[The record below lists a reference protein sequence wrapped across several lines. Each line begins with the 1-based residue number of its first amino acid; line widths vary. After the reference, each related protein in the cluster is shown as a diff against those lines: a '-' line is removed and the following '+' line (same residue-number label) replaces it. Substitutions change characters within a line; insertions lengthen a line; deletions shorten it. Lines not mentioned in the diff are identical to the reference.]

1 MFDIGLVVN
10 RQLHIIRVKTTPS
23 TIYKRRNSV
32 LILAGK
38 SCNMAVRVAKHLV
51 LAGFP
56 SCLEQK
62 QLPSRLPTSG
72 WDYKIDK
79 LSETQPELCF
89 YLSYT
94 SLCT

>member
-1 MFDIGLVVN
+1 MFDIGLVAN
-10 RQLHIIRVKTTPS
+10 CQLYIIRVKATPS
-23 TIYKRRNSV
+23 TISKKRNSV
-32 LILAGK
+32 IILAGK
-38 SCNMAVRVAKHLV
+38 SCNTAVRVAKHLV
-51 LAGFP
+51 MAGFP

-72 WDYKIDK
+72 CDYKIDK